1 MPKEIKAIITG
12 KVQMV
17 MFRDFANRKAND
29 LGICGTV
36 ENLSDGSVRIIAQ
49 GNEEKLNEFVD
60 ELKTGPQFAE
70 IENVSIEWR
79 EVGEKFEDFKII
91 Y

>member
-29 LGICGTV
+29 LGIYGTV
-36 ENLSDGSVRIIAQ
+36 ENLSDGSVGIIAQ
-49 GNEEKLNEFVD
+49 GDEENLKKFVE
-60 ELKTGPQFAE
+60 ELKVGPQYGE
-70 IENVSIEWR
+70 VENVSIEWR
-79 EVGEKFEDFKII
+79 DAEEKFEDFKII